1 MSRQSKEKIT
11 ALYCRLSHDDEL
23 AGDSNSIVHQKE
35 ILQRYAQD
43 HGFHKPVFFVDDG
56 FSGTSFD
63 RPDFQRMINLVEEG
77 QVGTVI
83 VKDMSRFGRDHIKV
97 GMYTEI
103 LFPQRDVRFI
113 AVNDN
118 VDSSKG
124 EDEFMPFRNILNEW
138 FAKDTGKKIKAVYQA
153 KGMSGKHTGSHPIYG
168 YMKDPDNAEQWIIDE
183 EAAGV
188 VRRIFDMCVS
198 GMGPYEIANVLEGEK
213 ILCPSAYLAQ
223 KNAGTHRYSTFP
235 DPYRWWGTTVVYII
249 ERREYTGDMVN
260 FKTYRKT
267 FREKRR
273 YKREQSEW
281 KVFEDKHE
289 PIISREQWEL
299 AQKIRQS
306 KRLKRREDAAPQSIF
321 TGLLYCA
328 DCGSRLYQNYFEHED
343 GRIDHRYTCAAYN
356 KKTTDCT
363 AHFIRDNVLR
373 SLVSESLKAVTS
385 FAKEN
390 REEFIELIK
399 SEVSSQ
405 KHTDHKARMKE
416 LKHLTARIDE
426 LDLLIQKIYED
437 HALGKIND
445 RRFEKLNASYEAEQ
459 TPLLEQLEILE
470 TENDMEDD
478 KEHQAE
484 NFLSLA
490 DHYTSFDELTI
501 PMLNEFIDKIIIH
514 ERVRGAHYQTS
525 QEVEIYFN
533 FIGRFQIPYTGELE
547 AAQPELPEKRYVA
560 DNSSFLPFLEYLE
573 GIAEDVVLSFDE
585 IEKLVGKPLCK
596 SARKYRSY
604 WYPASNRPIG
614 NIIYNAGFDI
624 KKFDQANQRVELKK
638 VIL

>member
-1 MSRQSKEKIT
+1 MSRQSRERIT

-23 AGDSNSIVHQKE
+23 AGDSNSIIHQKE
-35 ILQRYAQD
+35 ILQKYAQE

-56 FSGTSFD
+56 FSGTSFE
-63 RPDFQRMINLVEEG
+63 RPDFKRMINLIEEG

-118 VDSSKG
+118 IDSIKG

-138 FAKDTGKKIKAVYQA
+138 FAKDTGKKIKAVYRA
-153 KGMSGKHTGSHPIYG
+153 KGMNGKHTGSHPLYG
-168 YMKDPDNAEQWIIDE
+168 YMKDPDNKDQWIIDE
-183 EAAGV
+183 DAANV

-198 GMGPYEIANVLEGEK
+198 GKGPYEIARELEEDK
-213 ILCPSAYLAQ
+213 ILCPSAYLAG
-223 KNAGTHRYSTFP
+223 KDAGNRRYCTFEN
-235 DPYRWWGTTVVYII
+235 PYRWWGTTVIYII
-249 ERREYTGDMVN
+249 SRREYTGDMVN
-260 FKTYRKT
+260 FKTYRRT

-273 YKREQSEW
+273 YKRDQSEW
-281 KVFEDKHE
+281 QIFEGKHE

-299 AQKIRQS
+299 AQKVRQT
-306 KRLKRREDAAPQSIF
+306 KRRSRKDESAPQSLF

-343 GRIDHRYTCAAYN
+343 GRIDHRYTCSAYN
-356 KKTTDCT
+356 KKTTTCS
-363 AHFIRDNVLR
+363 AHYIRDSVLQ
-373 SLVSESLKAVTS
+373 SLVSGALKAVTS

-390 REEFIELIK
+390 REEFIELIR
-399 SEVSSQ
+399 SEISTWN
-405 KHTDHKARMKE
+405 HTDKKARTRE
-416 LKHLTARIDE
+416 LKQITERIDE

-459 TPLLEQLEILE
+459 EPLLEQLEILE
-470 TENDMEDD
+470 AESCREDD
-478 KEHQAE
+478 KVQQAE
-484 NFLSLA
+484 SFLYLA
-490 DHYTSFDELTI
+490 DQYTNFDELTV

-514 ERVRGAHYQTS
+514 ERVRGPHYQTS
-525 QEVEIYFN
+525 QEVEIHFN
-533 FIGRFQIPYTGELE
+533 FIGRFKIPCTEPAQE
-547 AAQPELPEKRYVA
+547 TEIEPSEEKHVAA
-560 DNSSFLPFLEYLE
+560 NSAFLPLKEYLE
-573 GIAEDVVLSFDE
+573 GIETDIVLSFCDV
-585 IEKLVGKPLCK
+585 EKLIGKPLCK

-604 WYPASNRPIG
+604 WYPAPNRPIG

-624 KKFDQANQRVELKK
+624 RKFDPDRQRVELKK
-638 VIL
+638 CIV